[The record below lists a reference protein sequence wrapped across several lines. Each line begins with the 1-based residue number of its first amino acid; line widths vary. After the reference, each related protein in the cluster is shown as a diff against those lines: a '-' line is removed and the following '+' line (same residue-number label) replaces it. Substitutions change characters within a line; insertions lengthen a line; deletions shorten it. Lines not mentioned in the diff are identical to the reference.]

1 MKTIRP
7 VLTFV
12 MCFVF
17 VFTTY
22 QPASAALGSWALRM
36 SWVNF
41 SGNSDAWSGR
51 MVRKLS
57 SSQWAADISSYT
69 ANPAISI
76 TLGWTYF
83 SATEKCG
90 QSIKQNVQ
98 GGARSVAGT
107 QTAKTVFVGTMTC
120 AGTRYGS
127 SNGKNEFKH
136 GGVTRYDE
144 WYQQEIIP

>member
-1 MKTIRP
+1 
-7 VLTFV
+7 
-12 MCFVF
+12 
-17 VFTTY
+17 
-22 QPASAALGSWALRM
+22 
-36 SWVNF
+36 
-41 SGNSDAWSGR
+41 

-90 QSIKQNVQ
+90 QVTKQNVQ

-107 QTAKTVFVGTMTC
+107 QTANTVFVSTMTC